1 MAYSYYFY
9 SNLNPIM
16 TTINLIGGGR
26 VGQTLGRLL
35 AQDGHDQV
43 QDVLTRSPA
52 SAARAVAFIGA
63 GRAIA
68 DVNQLRPADV
78 WVLAV
83 PDGQVVPTATALA
96 QLDLAPALAFHCS
109 GAISSAELVA
119 LKHKGWQVA
128 SAHCLLSFA
137 EPAAAVMQFANTPC
151 ALEGN
156 VQALA
161 ELRTLFTRLGAQCF
175 DLAAADKLL
184 YHAGAVFA
192 TNFLPVLQD
201 LAEQLWQHANMPPE
215 LARQMRATLL
225 NNAVNNIVKLGPQGA
240 LTGPAA
246 RGDTALV
253 AAQGEAVAQWNTQ
266 AGVAYRA
273 LSQLA
278 GQLHGHPVG
287 IA

>member
-1 MAYSYYFY
+1 
-9 SNLNPIM
+9 M

-52 SAARAVAFIGA
+52 SAAHAVAFIGA

-83 PDGQVVPTATALA
+83 PDGQVAPTATGLA

-109 GAISSAELVA
+109 GALGSAELVA

-137 EPAAAVMQFANTPC
+137 EPSAAVMQFANTPC

-175 DLAAADKLL
+175 DLAGADKLL